1 MVVLETMS
9 ARATKV
15 IRGAISHRAFMVAS
29 LLASLI
35 VKAFHSIR
43 DILVIIPVPMSHVE
57 RSILDL
63 VSKALQG
70 IIDVVR

>member
-1 MVVLETMS
+1 MVVLEMTS

-15 IRGAISHRAFMVAS
+15 NREAISHRAFMVAS
-29 LLASLI
+29 PLALLM

-43 DILVIIPVPMSHVE
+43 DILVILPVPVSYVE

-63 VSKALQG
+63 VSKAL
-70 IIDVVR
+70 